1 MQHFQRIGRAS
12 VYFALLILCI
22 PFFGSAAETRD
33 IGVTITIGETATTTP
48 SGGGGGGGGGT
59 FGTVTAVTLSGY
71 VYPGA
76 IITYLDNGVVI
87 GTGVADSSG
96 VFLKSFSVPS
106 GLSQFGLWARDTM
119 DFISPTTNIGIY
131 LQPYVPVTISQ
142 IVIGPTITGKTNLA
156 VGEDQLLYGSG
167 YPGAQIN
174 LFNIFAPS
182 QTPYTAMVNA
192 AGRWQIRIPAASL
205 FAGSYTFQA
214 MMQAGLGGSTGY
226 SQGFTFIVGKS
237 GELVPGQPPVSGGG
251 KRCFGSDFN
260 GDGRVNIQD
269 FSIFLFYW
277 HKDYS
282 QRPPANA
289 CVDRNGDRKVDIKDF
304 SIVMHDWT
312 K

>member
-1 MQHFQRIGRAS
+1 MQTFSRISRAS
-12 VYFALLILCI
+12 AYFVLLFLLLPLIGL
-22 PFFGSAAETRD
+22 AAETRD
-33 IGVTITIGETATTTP
+33 VGVTITIGEQATSTS

-59 FGTVTAVTLSGY
+59 FGTVTSVVLSGY
-71 VYPGA
+71 AYPGA
-76 IITYLDNGVVI
+76 IITYVDNGVVI

-96 VFLKSFSVPS
+96 LFLKSFSVPS

-131 LQPYVPVTISQ
+131 LQPYVPVTISN

-156 VGEDQLLYGSG
+156 VGEDQIFFGSA
-167 YPGAQIN
+167 YPGTQLK
-174 LFNIFAPS
+174 LFNVFAPS
-182 QTPYTAMVNA
+182 QPPYTTMVSA
-192 AGRWQIRIPAASL
+192 AGRWQIRIPASSL
-205 FAGSYTFQA
+205 FSGSYTFQA
-214 MMQAGLGGSTGY
+214 MIQAGLGGGAGY
-226 SQGFTFIVGKS
+226 SQGFTFLVGKS
-237 GELVPGQPPVSGGG
+237 GEIVPGQPPVSGGG
-251 KRCFGSDFN
+251 RQCFGSDFN

-304 SIVMHDWT
+304 SIVMHDWS